1 MAELRQ
7 IRTLRLRASRR
18 EQVARSAIAL
28 EDALRTA
35 SLPQLPRGAIL
46 LVRRLDLGRLSADAS
61 PQWLSRHIET
71 RLQALQL
78 PPARPRHDAPSAELV
93 WFADRSEALAVLLA
107 TSLHG
112 APRAWY
118 WAGVLPG
125 WRAGMTLRELLPRA
139 LRQAEAEPRAAA
151 GVAGVAA
158 LLERLL
164 RLDRLDPVLEHLE
177 PHHLAPQIGSASAP
191 AATAPSTPSRPQDIV
206 GARPEF
212 GKPSEVVRAPPLR
225 RVTVSPIA
233 NDAWRPVLTRWFR
246 RWGAAD
252 RRSRWLAAHALVAV
266 HGPAAAAHADRLI
279 AHLTGPAPEPRAA
292 PTQARI
298 DRPVRRSSERAPTTP
313 QRGPRTA
320 GPVAEADATLPE
332 PEPTRG
338 AAHATSPEV
347 LSDARMETL
356 PAAEP
361 DWQPSRHGG
370 LLLLLPALAR
380 LEIAEADP
388 DGDLCLCLLHRIADR
403 LRIRKDDAIRRAL
416 PKPLPRTAPRAF
428 VPPQAWR
435 SLLRLPHGADLGRE
449 DCLLAAC
456 QLVLAR
462 FLRRYARNQPAPAR
476 PASGAGACDAD
487 AYRPL
492 LRCALGRAGA
502 AACRSRSRSGLGA
515 LARPGRQLPLR
526 LRGAAVRAEPRPA
539 GAAPC
544 LRAVALGLLARA
556 LPMPDTEPD
565 TARRAVPLGS
575 GLGRATVGAARRLP
589 RGAGAR
595 RSAPRRAGARVST
608 SRASSWSR
616 RPWRAPSRTIRSS
629 GARSP
634 ICRRR
639 SPARAP
645 LSACWPRCWR
655 RLATAR
661 RRWSG

>member
-35 SLPQLPRGAIL
+35 SLPQMPRGAIL

-93 WFADRSEALAVLLA
+93 WFADRSEALADLLA

-112 APRAWY
+112 TPRAWY

-125 WRAGMTLRELLPRA
+125 WRASMTMRELLPRV
-139 LRQAEAEPRAAA
+139 LRQAEVEADGP
-151 GVAGVAA
+151 AGVAA
-158 LLERLL
+158 LLDRLL
-164 RLDRLDPVLEHLE
+164 RQGRLDLVLEHLD
-177 PHHLAPQIGSASAP
+177 PCHVQPIAGSASTP

-206 GARPEF
+206 GARPES

-298 DRPVRRSSERAPTTP
+298 DRPVRGSSERAPTTP

-435 SLLRLPHGADLGRE
+435 SLRLPHGADLGRE

-456 QLVLAR
+456 HLVLAR
-462 FLRRYARNQPAPAR
+462 FLRRYAQISLRRLVRR
-476 PASGAGACDAD
+476 PALVHATPTHIDLCFDARWVELEVRLAGLDLD
-487 AYRPL
+487 PGWVPW
-492 LRCALGRAGA
+492 LGRVVTFHYDYEG
-502 AACRSRSRSGLGA
+502 
-515 LARPGRQLPLR
+515 RP
-526 LRGAAVRAEPRPA
+526 
-539 GAAPC
+539 
-544 LRAVALGLLARA
+544 
-556 LPMPDTEPD
+556 
-565 TARRAVPLGS
+565 
-575 GLGRATVGAARRLP
+575 
-589 RGAGAR
+589 
-595 RSAPRRAGARVST
+595 
-608 SRASSWSR
+608 
-616 RPWRAPSRTIRSS
+616 
-629 GARSP
+629 
-634 ICRRR
+634 
-639 SPARAP
+639 
-645 LSACWPRCWR
+645 
-655 RLATAR
+655 
-661 RRWSG
+661 

>member
-35 SLPQLPRGAIL
+35 SLPQMPRGAVL

-125 WRAGMTLRELLPRA
+125 WRPGMTMRELLPRA
-139 LRQAEAEPRAAA
+139 LRQAEAEPVRRRGGWRRGAA
-151 GVAGVAA
+151 GAAVAA
-158 LLERLL
+158 RTGWT
-164 RLDRLDPVLEHLE
+164 RSWSISSRTISRHI
-177 PHHLAPQIGSASAP
+177 AGSASAP

-206 GARPEF
+206 GARPES

-320 GPVAEADATLPE
+320 GPVAEAMRRCP
-332 PEPTRG
+332 
-338 AAHATSPEV
+338 S
-347 LSDARMETL
+347 
-356 PAAEP
+356 
-361 DWQPSRHGG
+361 PSR
-370 LLLLLPALAR
+370 R
-380 LEIAEADP
+380 EAQ
-388 DGDLCLCLLHRIADR
+388 HTR
-403 LRIRKDDAIRRAL
+403 
-416 PKPLPRTAPRAF
+416 
-428 VPPQAWR
+428 
-435 SLLRLPHGADLGRE
+435 
-449 DCLLAAC
+449 
-456 QLVLAR
+456 
-462 FLRRYARNQPAPAR
+462 
-476 PASGAGACDAD
+476 
-487 AYRPL
+487 
-492 LRCALGRAGA
+492 
-502 AACRSRSRSGLGA
+502 
-515 LARPGRQLPLR
+515 
-526 LRGAAVRAEPRPA
+526 
-539 GAAPC
+539 
-544 LRAVALGLLARA
+544 
-556 LPMPDTEPD
+556 
-565 TARRAVPLGS
+565 
-575 GLGRATVGAARRLP
+575 
-589 RGAGAR
+589 
-595 RSAPRRAGARVST
+595 
-608 SRASSWSR
+608 R
-616 RPWRAPSRTIRSS
+616 RPRF
-629 GARSP
+629 
-634 ICRRR
+634 
-639 SPARAP
+639 
-645 LSACWPRCWR
+645 
-655 RLATAR
+655 
-661 RRWSG
+661 